1 MWGLLKMGNKV
12 VKIIKPKNDNKQDIS
27 LFDVK
32 ELYDRAYAEKDKARG
47 CLKAFTRLLEEAAT
61 LEQAYREQEA
71 LAGINE
77 FRAKAHKRAGAK

>member
-1 MWGLLKMGNKV
+1 MLKLSVWGRKV
-12 VKIIKPKNDNKQDIS
+12 VKIINPKNDNKQDIS

-47 CLKAFTRLLEEAAT
+47 CLKAFTRLLEEAVA